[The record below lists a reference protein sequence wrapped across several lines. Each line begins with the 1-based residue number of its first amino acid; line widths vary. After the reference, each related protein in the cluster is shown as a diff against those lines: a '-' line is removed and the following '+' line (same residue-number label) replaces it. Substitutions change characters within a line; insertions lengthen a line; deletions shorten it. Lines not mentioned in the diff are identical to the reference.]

1 MSPSVFAIDKYTSKC
16 CVYFAI
22 AYMLCTFQTTK
33 MARMARIRE
42 CHVPSSSQSILEND
56 FPFAK
61 MVSRTFPEKKKKN
74 GWKTIYSSRCVLP
87 FLYGRAVVVFFELE
101 DEEEREGGGGGDLD
115 DAVNVQN
122 RRLWCTTQ
130 HSAYQPPTQAAH

>member
-61 MVSRTFPEKKKKN
+61 MVSRTFPEKKKEKWMEN
-74 GWKTIYSSRCVLP
+74 NLFESLCSAISLWESR
-87 FLYGRAVVVFFELE
+87 
-101 DEEEREGGGGGDLD
+101 
-115 DAVNVQN
+115 
-122 RRLWCTTQ
+122 RRILRIRR
-130 HSAYQPPTQAAH
+130 